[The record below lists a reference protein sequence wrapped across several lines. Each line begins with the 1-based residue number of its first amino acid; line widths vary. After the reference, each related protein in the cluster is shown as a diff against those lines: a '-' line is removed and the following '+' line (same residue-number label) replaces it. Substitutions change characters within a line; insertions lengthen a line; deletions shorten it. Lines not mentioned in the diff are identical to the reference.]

1 MSAASY
7 AASTTA
13 KAGARFFCVF
23 SLLSCFGRFGLREGR
38 WPLGVRELREP
49 RAVLLARKNG
59 QDPSEIT
66 TRSQFDLSRDLQYE
80 YKSSSLCCVEDLVKS
95 LDTGEPPRKS
105 AHHYR

>member
-1 MSAASY
+1 M
-7 AASTTA
+7 
-13 KAGARFFCVF
+13 
-23 SLLSCFGRFGLREGR
+23 
-38 WPLGVRELREP
+38 GVRELREP

-105 AHHYR
+105 AHYHRWRLGCILLKMSDIGQGAGGTRRSHARTWS

>member
-1 MSAASY
+1 M
-7 AASTTA
+7 
-13 KAGARFFCVF
+13 
-23 SLLSCFGRFGLREGR
+23 
-38 WPLGVRELREP
+38 GVRELREP
-49 RAVLLARKNG
+49 RAVLLARKKG

-105 AHHYR
+105 PQYRWHLGCILLKMSDI